1 MAAASFGDIW
11 FRCCLDRQGC
21 NVVLFLLREE
31 VADWSAVNGLE
42 IFVCNRNFIIW
53 AMAVSTPMPYLCFR
67 THVGSSQRWG
77 HTRVWAGRA
86 TVQDIRG
93 QAEFDGYYYN
103 QFLVVIIY
111 IASDPLSFGL
121 LLRIVYLFA
130 CGIYAL
136 CSRSSSIIEYY
147 SRYFLQ
153 FFSQWIAHLQLL
165 KTFLFFKRDEC
176 LHFGI

>member
-1 MAAASFGDIW
+1 MAVASFGDIW

-42 IFVCNRNFIIW
+42 IFICTRNFIIR
-53 AMAVSTPMPYLCFR
+53 AMAVSTPMRYSCFR

-111 IASDPLSFGL
+111 IASESFIWTFTSNSISICL
-121 LLRIVYLFA
+121 WDICSVLKKFFYKRVLF
-130 CGIYAL
+130 
-136 CSRSSSIIEYY
+136 
-147 SRYFLQ
+147 
-153 FFSQWIAHLQLL
+153 
-165 KTFLFFKRDEC
+165 
-176 LHFGI
+176 

>member
-1 MAAASFGDIW
+1 MAWRSSFVPEILLFGLW
-11 FRCCLDRQGC
+11 LCLHQCGIRVSGHMW
-21 NVVLFLLREE
+21 VLARGE
-31 VADWSAVNGLE
+31 GTLE
-42 IFVCNRNFIIW
+42 PW
-53 AMAVSTPMPYLCFR
+53 
-67 THVGSSQRWG
+67 
-77 HTRVWAGRA
+77 VWAGRA

-121 LLRIVYLFA
+121 LLWIVYLFA